1 MVTSGARMP
10 EAVTVATGAI
20 RLHADVA
27 QAVQARDADA
37 AHRAMSEIITEAAGA
52 MLAGGP

>member
-1 MVTSGARMP
+1 MP
-10 EAVTVATGAI
+10 ATPEPKAI

-37 AHRAMSEIITEAAGA
+37 AHRAMSEIITEATGA